1 MSNNTKMTFGFKRA
15 RGFSLVE
22 LMVVLA
28 IGAVIAT
35 ALAVLFSESVKSR
48 AQVERKA
55 GKLES
60 GRQAIE
66 LMRDDIRLAGFYGEL
81 LPTSGLYSTPEPCE
95 DDVAAMGWDP
105 TTGTIPLPIFGYENH
120 GEGPAMPACL
130 DDFPDPPYKAPNTDV
145 LVVRRTNTNVTPV
158 DSITEGDVYLQLR
171 LCANAAIDPLSRPF
185 KLETTK
191 AALDL
196 HTLSCDPTKF
206 APVRKYEVHIYYISR
221 CNDCSDPKDDI
232 PTLKRAQ
239 LVFDSG
245 LKMQH
250 VSLVPYIENL
260 HIEYGVDTTAPADG
274 QPDVYRVASAVTA
287 AEWPNVVAARVWVVA
302 RDAQPHVG
310 APDNRQFNV
319 GAKVIPAAADQFSR
333 QLFTEVIRVVNVS
346 GRSETP

>member
-1 MSNNTKMTFGFKRA
+1 MSNNTKTTFGSTYTC
-15 RGFSLVE
+15 GFSLVE

-66 LMRDDIRLAGFYGEL
+66 LLRDDIRLTGFYGEL
-81 LPTSGLYSTPEPCE
+81 LPASGLYSTPEPCE
-95 DDVAAMGWDP
+95 VDVAAMGWDP
-105 TTGTIPLPIFGYENH
+105 ATGTIPLPMFGYEDH
-120 GEGPAMPACL
+120 DEAPAMPACL
-130 DDFPDPPYKAPNTDV
+130 DNKADDTDV

-158 DSITEGDVYLQLR
+158 ASITEGDVYLQLR
-171 LCANAAIDPLSRPF
+171 LCANAAVDPINRPF
-185 KLETTK
+185 ALETTK
-191 AALDL
+191 AGLDL
-196 HTLSCDPTKF
+196 HTLSCDPAKF
-206 APVRKYEVHIYYISR
+206 SPARKYEVHIYYIST
-221 CNDCSDPKDDI
+221 CNDCSGAGDGI

-239 LVFDSG
+239 LVFDGG
-245 LKMQH
+245 LTMQS
-250 VSLVPYIENL
+250 VALVPYIENM
-260 HIEYGVDTTAPADG
+260 HVEYGVDTTAPADG
-274 QPDVYRVASAVTA
+274 QPDEYRVASAVTA

-310 APDNRQFNV
+310 LPDNRQFNV
-319 GAKVIPAAADQFSR
+319 GTKTIPAAADQFSR
-333 QLFTEVIRVVNVS
+333 QLFTEVVRVTNVS